1 MKNVRGKLTY
11 ANVVSTLCLFL
22 LVGGAT
28 AFAAVKLAKNSVG
41 TKQLKKNSVTSAK
54 IKNGAVTGA
63 KIKLSSVGKVP
74 SAARADSAGHADT
87 AGDAG
92 TLQGNP
98 PSAFVHGNAQVFSVR
113 RQLQIGDSA
122 QLVAVPG
129 IGTMTAKC
137 TMGTTFPRVEFL
149 FKNESGGTM
158 DETLE
163 YTTGTD
169 AGTPPNGA
177 TIGAGA
183 EAFAALRMKLA
194 TRTAPATI
202 VVFDLNMAANVPGA
216 CPVFIQ
222 AIAST

>member
-1 MKNVRGKLTY
+1 
-11 ANVVSTLCLFL
+11 VV
-22 LVGGAT
+22 
-28 AFAAVKLAKNSVG
+28 
-41 TKQLKKNSVTSAK
+41 
-54 IKNGAVTGA
+54 
-63 KIKLSSVGKVP
+63 KVP
-74 SAARADSAGHADT
+74 RTKRADSAGHADT